1 MACTARASTP
11 VVVARARAR
20 MRPEDAA
27 RFFSAYSAWCP
38 TGRGTNPPWY
48 ISVLNER
55 LDLSRAH
62 DCIGSGMCRLAND
75 GPRHSERCAFHV
87 LPKAREYAVLTSG
100 GDERALSFAYASALW
115 DDEKG
120 KFVVHHTW
128 TPERLRGRGVG
139 KKAVRGAVE
148 FVAIFSPC
156 PPHIKT
162 RLRGGPYDRRYKL
175 ALAEYVDATCPF
187 AKRALEELRREA
199 NL

>member
-1 MACTARASTP
+1 
-11 VVVARARAR
+11 
-20 MRPEDAA
+20 MRREDFE
-27 RFFSAYSAWCP
+27 RFYSAYDAWCP
-38 TGRGTNPPWY
+38 TGFGTDPPWY
-48 ISVLNER
+48 VTVLNER

-62 DCIGSGMCRLAND
+62 EGA
-75 GPRHSERCAFHV
+75 PT
-87 LPKAREYAVLTSG
+87 AREYAVLMSG
-100 GDERALSFAYASALW
+100 GDERELSFAYASGLW
-115 DDEKG
+115 DDEKE

-148 FVAIFSPC
+148 FAALFSPC
-156 PPHIKT
+156 PSHIKT
-162 RLRGGPYDRRYKL
+162 RLEDMAYDCRYKL